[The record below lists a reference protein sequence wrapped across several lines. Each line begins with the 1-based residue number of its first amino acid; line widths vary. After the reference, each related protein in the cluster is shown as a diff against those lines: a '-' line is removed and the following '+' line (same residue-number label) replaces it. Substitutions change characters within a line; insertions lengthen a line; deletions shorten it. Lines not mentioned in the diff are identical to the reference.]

1 MADVPVAR
9 ERRGTVQHSKQGKQ
23 SLTIRRFYKNNFL
36 KEGQKNN
43 KGTKGGM
50 ADETALQVLG
60 VFLTAAYM
68 VVKGKSFM
76 KAIRL
81 WKDAAQKVLQSTR
94 LITSS

>member
-1 MADVPVAR
+1 M
-9 ERRGTVQHSKQGKQ
+9 EQ
-23 SLTIRRFYKNNFL
+23 
-36 KEGQKNN
+36 
-43 KGTKGGM
+43 KGGM

>member
-1 MADVPVAR
+1 MVAAR
-9 ERRGTVQHSKQGKQ
+9 RKKIKCIHIIQVYQRGTT
-23 SLTIRRFYKNNFL
+23 TIM
-36 KEGQKNN
+36 EQ
-43 KGTKGGM
+43 KGGM